1 MNAAARFLPS
11 GLVLVDK
18 PSGCTSFDVVA
29 QIKRLTR
36 HLKIGHAGTLD
47 PLATGLLPV
56 ALGEATKLLSYLSA
70 TDKRYLATVA
80 LGQATDTLDAAGR
93 EIERKPLPVLSD
105 EQIVAALD
113 NFKGEIMQVPP
124 MYSAIHHQGR
134 RLYELAREGID
145 VERKTRKVRIGTIEM
160 IERGID
166 WIKLDIICSAGTY
179 IRTLAD
185 EFARLLG
192 TVGHLR
198 ELTRTEAAGYRLQ
211 EAITL
216 EKLTRSTLAD
226 VIIPIEQVVSR
237 FILIEVSAEYGVKL
251 GHGQVLSNIE
261 LVALGIQPTKP
272 QVVCFRP
279 VTKDLFVL
287 ARVDINDTGEVRM
300 RILRVLY
307 PSRPPTGEKYGE
319 KVLT

>member
-1 MNAAARFLPS
+1 MNAAARFVPS

-29 QIKRLTR
+29 QIKRLFR

-70 TDKRYLATVA
+70 TDKRYVATIA

-93 EIERKPLPVLSD
+93 ETERKPLPVLSD
-105 EQIVAALD
+105 KQIITALD

-145 VERKTRKVRIGTIEM
+145 VERKTRTVRIDTIEM

-166 WIKLDIICSAGTY
+166 WIKLDIICSSGTY

-185 EFARLLG
+185 EFARTLG
-192 TVGHLR
+192 TVGHIR
-198 ELTRTEAAGYRLQ
+198 ELIRTEAAGYRLN
-211 EAITL
+211 EAIAL

-226 VIIPIEQVVSR
+226 VIIPLEQVIAR
-237 FILIEVSAEYGVKL
+237 FLNLEVSAEYGVRL
-251 GHGQVLSNIE
+251 GHGHVLSHIE
-261 LVALGIQPTKP
+261 LFALGLQPTKP
-272 QVVCFRP
+272 QVICFRP

-287 ARVDINDTGEVRM
+287 ARVETNDTGEVSM
-300 RILRVLY
+300 KILRVLY
-307 PSRPPTGEKYGE
+307 QSRPPAGEKHGE